1 MRLFIL
7 VILKRCRKVKLEIK
21 EFDRVLLKD
30 GREGDVMEI
39 YGDQD
44 QFEITLGEKENW
56 YDETVS
62 YKDIDRVIH
71 TSGNN

>member
-1 MRLFIL
+1 MKF
-7 VILKRCRKVKLEIK
+7 EIK

>member
-1 MRLFIL
+1 MT
-7 VILKRCRKVKLEIK
+7 LKINL
-21 EFDRVLLKD
+21 FDRVKLKD
-30 GREGDVMEI
+30 GREGDIMEI

-71 TSGNN
+71 TSEKD

>member
-1 MRLFIL
+1 M
-7 VILKRCRKVKLEIK
+7 KLEIK

>member
-1 MRLFIL
+1 MT
-7 VILKRCRKVKLEIK
+7 LKINL
-21 EFDRVLLKD
+21 FDRVKLKD

-44 QFEITLGEKENW
+44 QFEITLGEEESW

-62 YKDIDRVIH
+62 YKDIEKVIY
-71 TSGNN
+71 TSRTPRECVD

>member
-1 MRLFIL
+1 MT
-7 VILKRCRKVKLEIK
+7 LKINL
-21 EFDRVLLKD
+21 FDRVKLKD
-30 GREGDVMEI
+30 GREGDIMEI

-71 TSGNN
+71 TSGKN